1 MKALRFLDENIEKM
15 LCVIALALMS
25 AVIVAQVFCR
35 YVLNSSL
42 SWSEE
47 LARYLFIWMIYIGI
61 SYGVKLDKHICVDA
75 VYSFAPKSIKR
86 YYAIV
91 SYLLF
96 LLFAVAMVYYGILV
110 VGMQISSG
118 QVSPAMG
125 VPMQYVY
132 AAPVVG
138 FVLTAIRLVQKVIE
152 AIKAPELE
160 CNESKEKW

>member
-152 AIKAPELE
+152 AIRAPEWE
-160 CNESKEKW
+160 

>member
-96 LLFAVAMVYYGILV
+96 LLFAVAMVYFGILV

-152 AIKAPELE
+152 AIRAPEWE
-160 CNESKEKW
+160 

>member
-1 MKALRFLDENIEKM
+1 
-15 LCVIALALMS
+15 
-25 AVIVAQVFCR
+25 
-35 YVLNSSL
+35 
-42 SWSEE
+42 
-47 LARYLFIWMIYIGI
+47 MIYIGI

-75 VYSFAPKSIKR
+75 VYTFAPKGIKR

-91 SYLLF
+91 GYLLF
-96 LLFAVAMVYYGILV
+96 LLFAVAMVYYGVLV

-152 AIKAPELE
+152 AIRAPEWE
-160 CNESKEKW
+160 

>member
-25 AVIVAQVFCR
+25 AVIVAH
-35 YVLNSSL
+35 VLNSSL

-86 YYAIV
+86 YYAIIG
-91 SYLLF
+91 YLLF
-96 LLFAVAMVYYGILV
+96 LLFAVAMVYFGILV

-152 AIKAPELE
+152 AIRAPEWE
-160 CNESKEKW
+160 

>member
-1 MKALRFLDENIEKM
+1 MKALRFLDENIEKL

-75 VYSFAPKSIKR
+75 VYTFAPKGIKR

-91 SYLLF
+91 GYLLF
-96 LLFAVAMVYYGILV
+96 LLFAVAMVYYGVLV

-152 AIKAPELE
+152 AIRAPEWE
-160 CNESKEKW
+160 